1 MLAGLGTSN
10 ANAAL
15 PILTD
20 QVTDFDSL
28 GLPPFSD
35 IDPPSN
41 VIDDLTYE
49 RWRYDPTTGSTAG
62 IMSTNSPSDSDLA
75 TTKIKILS
83 SDGSEFKAT
92 SIDYSAFVGGIAP
105 YNLALYGY
113 KDGVQVPSYVLSRPN
128 ISPPANETLSLNWDA
143 VDEIRVVVN
152 TDYIVFDNFA
162 AGSASLDKKVFSNR
176 NQPSKFPGLN
186 IEVTKALNPPLAV
199 PFTTNATD
207 TELKKIKLNINN
219 ASSSSIFR
227 VKIYDIDNSG
237 SAPKPGAS
245 LATMQGPANL
255 AEGLDGEV
263 EFLFPAPLSLQPNTS
278 YYIVLQDNLSRA
290 VTSTLTRI
298 GTGSDIAP
306 AKYTLGIPGVSPTT
320 QCSYRN
326 QPGDWHCDATTF
338 STTVFP
344 LMDIVA
350 LPPAPSSYSLTANP
364 KKFDFGSVPLNT
376 ESPATT
382 ITVHNDG
389 GASQLLGTVSVSSG
403 FVLKSDSCSNMTLAV
418 SASCNVSVAFT
429 PTSGGQTVGA
439 LTIIPDP
446 VDTTSQYLVPLGGS
460 STAAF
465 SVGGALS
472 GLATGES
479 AGILLNGHD
488 LQVLSTDGPFSY
500 PSQNDGAGYVIT
512 IDSQPTGQTCNVL
525 NSSGFIAGADV
536 SNIAVNCVD
545 NHYKVGG
552 LVAGLVPGDALVI
565 QNNGMDDLTIT
576 SDGVFN
582 FATRVAYQDP
592 YAVTVKVQPSAPSE
606 TCTVS
611 NGSSTM
617 GTADISNIAINCAV
631 DRFTVG
637 GSVNGLIPPES
648 VELLLNGAHRQS
660 LGANGSFVFPALA
673 DATSYNV
680 TIGAQPSGQTCTVN
694 NGSGTLAGG
703 NVSNVQVSCVA
714 NKYNVGGLL
723 SGLAAG
729 KTAVITNNGGDDLS
743 LTADGAFTF
752 GTQVESGGGYS
763 IAIKT
768 QPVGETC
775 TVTNGAGTV
784 ATADINQVSITC
796 IVDTYRVSGNLTG
809 LATGDSVELLLNSS
823 LHTVMTGSGYFQ
835 FPSISD
841 GSAYN
846 VTIGRQPAGQTCSVS
861 NGSGT
866 IAGADVKDVAVDCL
880 DNTVTGPVTGTNPSG
895 VAAGITISGCSSL
908 INATFIPAPDS
919 PSKPAGFDFPY
930 GLVDFSASGCSTLAN
945 GIKVTLDF
953 AQPIDAGAVL
963 YKEEGVANAYFPFSA
978 TLSGSSATFLL
989 TDNGP
994 GDEDGAIGEIHDPAG
1009 IAVPLAGPVP
1019 PAPGSPAPIPV
1030 MPLWLLVMLGSLI
1043 SLIASMH
1050 VKLRS

>member
-1 MLAGLGTSN
+1 MNSVTAKLAKKPLLLFALLCFIALRSSI

-15 PILTD
+15 PILAD

-28 GLPPFSD
+28 GLPSFSD
-35 IDPPSN
+35 IDPPGN
-41 VIDDLTYE
+41 VIDNLTYE
-49 RWRYDPTTGSTAG
+49 DWRYDPLTGSTPG
-62 IMSTNSPSDSDLA
+62 IISSNSPSDSDLA
-75 TTKIKILS
+75 TTGIKILT

-92 SIDYSAFVGGIAP
+92 SIDYSAFVGGNAS

-113 KDGVQVPSYVLSRPN
+113 KDGVQVPSYVLARSN
-128 ISPPANETLSLNWDA
+128 ISPPASETLSLNWDA
-143 VDEIRVVVN
+143 VDEIRVVVD
-152 TDYIVFDNFA
+152 TDWIVFDNFA
-162 AGSASLDKKVFSNR
+162 SGSASL
-176 NQPSKFPGLN
+176 
-186 IEVTKALNPPLAV
+186 
-199 PFTTNATD
+199 
-207 TELKKIKLNINN
+207 
-219 ASSSSIFR
+219 
-227 VKIYDIDNSG
+227 
-237 SAPKPGAS
+237 
-245 LATMQGPANL
+245 
-255 AEGLDGEV
+255 
-263 EFLFPAPLSLQPNTS
+263 
-278 YYIVLQDNLSRA
+278 
-290 VTSTLTRI
+290 
-298 GTGSDIAP
+298 
-306 AKYTLGIPGVSPTT
+306 
-320 QCSYRN
+320 
-326 QPGDWHCDATTF
+326 
-338 STTVFP
+338 
-344 LMDIVA
+344 
-350 LPPAPSSYSLTANP
+350 
-364 KKFDFGSVPLNT
+364 
-376 ESPATT
+376 
-382 ITVHNDG
+382 
-389 GASQLLGTVSVSSG
+389 
-403 FVLKSDSCSNMTLAV
+403 
-418 SASCNVSVAFT
+418 
-429 PTSGGQTVGA
+429 
-439 LTIIPDP
+439 
-446 VDTTSQYLVPLGGS
+446 
-460 STAAF
+460 AF

-479 AGILLNGHD
+479 VGILLNGHD

-512 IDSQPTGQTCNVL
+512 IDSQPTGQTCNVV
-525 NSSGFIAGADV
+525 NGSGVIAGADV
-536 SNIAVNCVD
+536 SNISVNCVD
-545 NHYKVGG
+545 NHYRVGG
-552 LVAGLVPGDALVI
+552 LVAGLVPGDALII

-611 NGSSTM
+611 NGSGTM

-631 DRFTVG
+631 DQFTVG
-637 GSVNGLIPPES
+637 GNVSGLIPSKS

-680 TIGAQPSGQTCTVN
+680 TIGAQPSGQTCTVS

-714 NKYNVGGLL
+714 NKYSVGGLL
-723 SGLAAG
+723 SGLASG
-729 KTAVITNNGGDDLS
+729 KTVVITNNGGDDLS

-752 GTQVESGGGYS
+752 GTQVDSGGGYS
-763 IAIKT
+763 IAVKT

-796 IVDTYRVSGNLTG
+796 IVDTYRVSGNLSG
-809 LATGDSVELLLNSS
+809 LAVGDSVELLLNNS
-823 LHTVMTGSGYFQ
+823 LHTVMTGNGDFQ
-835 FPSISD
+835 FPKIAD
-841 GSAYN
+841 GSAYS
-846 VTIGRQPAGQTCSVS
+846 VTIGVQPSGQTCSVS

-866 IAGADVKDVAVDCL
+866 IAGADVNDVAVDCL
-880 DNTVTGPVTGTNPSG
+880 DNTVTGSVTGTNPSG
-895 VAAGITISGCSSL
+895 VAASITISGCSSL
-908 INATFIPAPDS
+908 ISATFIPAPDS

-953 AQPIDAGAVL
+953 SQPIDAGAVL
-963 YKEEGVANAYFPFSA
+963 YKEEGAANAYFPFSA
-978 TLSGSSATFLL
+978 ALSGSSATFLL

-1019 PAPGSPAPIPV
+1019 PAPGSPAPVPV
-1030 MPLWLLVMLGSLI
+1030 MPLWLLVMLGSLV